1 MNQNI
6 NKILTQ
12 MKTSEVLTLWYW
24 DWFSRKKI
32 KRWFELVDKGYSGH
46 FAFERTKSE
55 YERV

>member
-1 MNQNI
+1 
-6 NKILTQ
+6 